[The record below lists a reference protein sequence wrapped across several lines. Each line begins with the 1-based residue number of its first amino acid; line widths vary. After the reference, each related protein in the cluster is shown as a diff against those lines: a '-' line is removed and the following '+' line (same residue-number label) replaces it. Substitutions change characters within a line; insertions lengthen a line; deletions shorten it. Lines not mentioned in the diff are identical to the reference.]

1 MESKEIYTV
10 LLAALGII
18 LVIGILSL
26 VTKPDSDTQQDSM
39 PAITKVTQQ
48 NSNFQETDIWD
59 LLREQNTTTATTATS
74 AVESAGSGIETGIS
88 SEGAVTILS
97 SDGIV
102 VTESS
107 PGSETETAAVTEPSN
122 TAPVEPPQSYHL
134 IIP

>member
-26 VTKPDSDTQQDSM
+26 VTKSDSDTQQDSM
-39 PAITKVTQQ
+39 PAITNATQQ
-48 NSNFQETDIWD
+48 NSNIQKTDIWD

-74 AVESAGSGIETGIS
+74 AVEFAGSGTETGIS
-88 SEGAVTILS
+88 SEGAETILS
-97 SDGIV
+97 SGGIV

-107 PGSETETAAVTEPSN
+107 PGSETETTAVTEPSN
-122 TAPVEPPQSYHL
+122 TAPVEPPQTYHFVL
-134 IIP
+134 S